1 MLSLPPSVRIFLA
14 RGPTDMRKQID
25 GLAGLVEHVLQRDPF
40 SGHLFV
46 FCNRARDR
54 IKILYWESSGYWLMH
69 KRLEAGRF
77 AWPDSEST
85 SFEMTATELHALL
98 GGLDISKAVQRRRF
112 RKKSSNQT
120 DPSHGVFRRTSRGGR
135 GASDDVW
142 RRDRGATRGG
152 PATPPRARQAPR

>member
-1 MLSLPPSVRIFLA
+1 MLSLPPSVRIFVA
-14 RGPTDMRKQID
+14 RGTTDMRKQID
-25 GLAGLVEHVLQRDPF
+25 GLAALVEHALQRDPF

-77 AWPDSEST
+77 AWPDRDAT

-98 GGLDISKAVQRRRF
+98 GGIDISKAVQRRRYC
-112 RKKSSNQT
+112 KKTCNRT
-120 DPSHGVFRRTSRGGR
+120 DPLRDVIRRTSRGGR
-135 GASDDVW
+135 GASDDVR
-142 RRDRGATRGG
+142 RRDRGAARRDR
-152 PATPPRARQAPR
+152 ATPA